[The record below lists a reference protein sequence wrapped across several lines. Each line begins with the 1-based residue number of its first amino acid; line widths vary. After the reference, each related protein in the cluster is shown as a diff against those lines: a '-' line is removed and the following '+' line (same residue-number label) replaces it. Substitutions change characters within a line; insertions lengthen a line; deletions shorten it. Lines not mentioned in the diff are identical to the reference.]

1 MLQIILQSP
10 AAEGGGI
17 ASFLPLI
24 LIVVVFYVF
33 MILPQTRKNKKT
45 KKFLEE
51 LKKGDKV
58 VTTGGIHG
66 KIGAIHDTKITI
78 ECEGETRFVIEKT
91 GISAELSLAAQGQTT
106 K

>member
-1 MLQIILQSP
+1 MFHILLQQTKS
-10 AAEGGGI
+10 GGMETW
-17 ASFLPLI
+17 LPLI
-24 LIVVVFYVF
+24 LIMVVFYVF
-33 MILPQTRKNKKT
+33 MILPQSRKNKKT

-66 KIGAIHDTKITI
+66 KIHGMTDTTITI
-78 ECEGETRFVIEKT
+78 QCHGETQFEIEKT
-91 GISAELSLAAQGQTT
+91 GISAELSLAAQG